1 VVSPPQEFF
10 DIVFFFKEAHR
21 FEKRKK
27 GCLRDFFKRLN
38 TSLLLVTLPMENMG
52 GRFDLSNKH
61 DKLIEEGLYTK
72 QETEKLRKIIEYRNW
87 VVHDLYEQERQGKF
101 LNDYRNS
108 KLAVTKYLLFEAI
121 DFVNDKIDKMRGRSG
136 VANIINNSYNE

>member
-1 VVSPPQEFF
+1 M
-10 DIVFFFKEAHR
+10 
-21 FEKRKK
+21 
-27 GCLRDFFKRLN
+27 
-38 TSLLLVTLPMENMG
+38 LLVTLPMENMG